1 MVSGVKKEHLQF
13 KKIVIMKKIV
23 VLAVIL
29 FMTTGLWAQTYNQS
43 QMRADLEIAKL
54 EKRLSEIKERI
65 FYLEVTLNKIKR
77 LNPIQE
83 KQKFFADEDVK
94 TLRTEKDVLEKA
106 ILDLKKTELAG
117 KDYRVKADVT
127 SNTPEQMGP
136 SEYRRRSRTQIYKM
150 SESGDGV
157 LDSNEVA
164 SKGFKGLVVNYK
176 TGPGEIAAFHISRT
190 DIKNAPATSLVLN
203 PGEKKEWRLP
213 VGRYT
218 VLITCGGYC
227 RAFCFSVD
235 PRTTKWFCGQS
246 VYWATYK
253 TMADN

>member
-1 MVSGVKKEHLQF
+1 
-13 KKIVIMKKIV
+13 MKKIV
-23 VLAVIL
+23 VLWVGL

-65 FYLEVTLNKIKR
+65 FYLEVTLNKVKR

-94 TLRTEKDVLEKA
+94 TLRTEKDVLEKS
-106 ILDLKKTELAG
+106 IIDIKKTELAG
-117 KDYRVKADVT
+117 KDYRLKADVT

-150 SESGDGV
+150 SEGAAG
-157 LDSNEVA
+157 EVNP
-164 SKGFKGLVVNYK
+164 KGFKGIVVNYK
-176 TGPGEIAAFHISRT
+176 TGPGEIATFHISRT
-190 DIKNAPATSLVLN
+190 DIGDTPGTSLVLN
-203 PGEKKEWRLP
+203 PGEKKEWSLP
-213 VGRYT
+213 VGNYV

-227 RAFCFSVD
+227 KAFPFSVD
-235 PRTTKWFCGQS
+235 PRATKWFDGQS

-253 TMADN
+253 AISDN